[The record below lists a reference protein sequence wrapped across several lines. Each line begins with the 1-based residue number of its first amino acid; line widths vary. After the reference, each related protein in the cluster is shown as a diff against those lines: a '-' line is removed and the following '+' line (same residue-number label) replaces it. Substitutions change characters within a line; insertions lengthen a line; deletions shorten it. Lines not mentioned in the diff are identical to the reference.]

1 MSFPVLSIML
11 QLGLTGIF
19 EGGVMTRSSTIVEE
33 DLDRACVRLQAGET
47 IYLRMARDNLD
58 QVRARMA
65 PLFVR
70 EVDDE

>member
-1 MSFPVLSIML
+1 
-11 QLGLTGIF
+11 
-19 EGGVMTRSSTIVEE
+19 MTRSSTIVEE
-33 DLDRACVRLQAGET
+33 DLDHACARLQAGET
-47 IYLRMARDNLD
+47 IYLRMASDNLD